1 MRDSE
6 QEYPLHQSSQN
17 NGNGHHSVLDD
28 QSDENTQEAEK
39 PRRYG
44 AGPLHQRDV
53 AMTPALPRGRVKN
66 ALIIGVI
73 AGVLSIAQS
82 IIITL
87 VNAPTY
93 HAYDVTKDA
102 AVKNAL
108 AFTIF
113 GYAALTFFITL
124 LICLIAGFIAG
135 KVCVQRRL
143 GFLAGFVAGLI
154 IDAVSFITRYIPQYP
169 GNQQVSSGG
178 INSAGTAIG
187 GIIVILVFLL
197 IWGIIAG
204 LVSLLGAWLA
214 TRKHPFYIGY

>member
-6 QEYPLHQSSQN
+6 QEYPLHQSSRN
-17 NGNGHHSVLDD
+17 NDNGHHNVLDD
-28 QSDENTQEAEK
+28 HLDENIEETEK
-39 PRRYG
+39 PQRYG

-53 AMTPALPRGRVKN
+53 ATTPALPSGRVKN
-66 ALIIGVI
+66 AVIIGVI
-73 AGVLSIAQS
+73 AGILSIAQS

-87 VNAPTY
+87 VNAPIY
-93 HAYDVTKDA
+93 HAYDVTRDA

-135 KVCVQRRL
+135 KVCVHRRL
-143 GFLAGFVAGLI
+143 GFLTGFVAGVI

-169 GNQQVSSGG
+169 GNQQVSSSG

-187 GIIVILVFLL
+187 GILVILAFLL
-197 IWGIIAG
+197 VWGIIAG
-204 LVSLLGAWLA
+204 LVSLLGAWIA
-214 TRKHPFYIGY
+214 TRKHPFYTGY

>member
-6 QEYPLHQSSQN
+6 QEYPLHQSSEN

-28 QSDENTQEAEK
+28 QTEDDGPEAET
-39 PRRYG
+39 PLRSG
-44 AGPLHQRDV
+44 AGSLHQREV
-53 AMTPALPRGRVKN
+53 ATTPALPRGRVKN